1 MIHDERDDS
10 QQEPTAEEIMEML
23 APDDG
28 PLPEI
33 PPELAAIQDQA
44 PEITEAELAQQM
56 QIDQSRAE
64 EMGFTP
70 EEFSLYQLG
79 STEEDHQWDVVLD
92 EDNQPAMMPRSL
104 TTEERRERDR
114 AKIAE
119 MLAKQPD
126 ELVERLRKSGEI
138 RVVNYVIQN
147 LIPERSVGF
156 LVGESGAKKTFCAL
170 QMAICV
176 AKGHHFGGLPVRK
189 GSVLYFAPEDA
200 DGVRERYAGW
210 KYSQNKNQALDNLF
224 ILGEAVPLN
233 RDREVLKFA
242 AAIKSSPFFQTEGN
256 EPALV
261 VIDTY
266 SANSAGQKIGEVWRE
281 PKDNE
286 PGRWTGGE
294 PFSENNNDQAALLMV
309 NAQKLAEAL
318 NCGVLILHHSGKD
331 IARGARGA
339 SALKANAAFE
349 ITLSKHK
356 DRDLFIFDH
365 TKAKGS
371 AMLERRAFR
380 TKSVKLPPE
389 LVKAKRDAL
398 ARMSQIPTDADSNPA
413 AWHIGNS
420 DSTLVVINKPEMVKQ
435 EGPGEDEAQQA
446 EKKVSKTQENALRLA
461 QYVHEYNERR
471 KANKYR
477 GPKLTKGALSEW
489 MRNAAEPPM
498 SKVDFYRAFEHA
510 TKKQILIKMAGDET
524 LTAMMEAMPTLGGI
538 RDNDPRPTDWNHT
551 DEHDDDLRDF

>member
-1 MIHDERDDS
+1 MIQDDRDEG
-10 QQEPTAEEIMEML
+10 QQEPSEEELRAMFEPEAIQHH
-23 APDDG
+23 
-28 PLPEI
+28 EI

-44 PEITEAELAQQM
+44 PEPTLEDLE
-56 QIDQSRAE
+56 RE
-64 EMGFTP
+64 EMLAKEQAEQVGVSP
-70 EEFSLYQLG
+70 EEISLYHFG
-79 STEEDHQWDVVLD
+79 THEADHQWDVVLD

-104 TTEERRERDR
+104 TTEERRARDK

-126 ELVERLRKSGEI
+126 ELVERLRAESEI

-156 LVGESGAKKTFCAL
+156 IVGESGAKKTFCAL
-170 QMAICV
+170 QMAISV

-200 DGVRERYAGW
+200 DGVKERYAGW
-210 KYSQNKNQALDNLF
+210 RYSQNGDKPLENLF
-224 ILGEAVPLN
+224 IMGRPVPLN
-233 RDREVLKFA
+233 RERDLMKFA
-242 AAIKSSPFFQTEGN
+242 AAINSSPFFEAN
-256 EPALV
+256 PPALV
-261 VIDTY
+261 IIDTY

-281 PKDNE
+281 PTGE
-286 PGRWTGGE
+286 EAGRWTGGE

-318 NCGVLILHHSGKD
+318 NCGVVILHHSGKD
-331 IARGARGA
+331 VARGARGA

-356 DRDLFIFDH
+356 DRELFIFDH

-371 AMLERRAFR
+371 AMLDRRAFR
-380 TKSVKLPPE
+380 TKTVKLPPA
-389 LVKAKRDAL
+389 LVQAKREAM
-398 ARMSQIPTDADSNPA
+398 ARMSKVTNSDDPA
-413 AWHIGNS
+413 AWNIGNN
-420 DSTLVVINKPEMVKQ
+420 DTTLVVINKPEMVKQ
-435 EGPGEDEAQQA
+435 EAAGADEGQQA

-461 QYVHEYNERR
+461 QFVHEYNEKR
-471 KANKYR
+471 KASKYR
-477 GPKLTKGALSEW
+477 MKKLTKGALSEW
-489 MRNAAEPPM
+489 MRNDAEPQM

-524 LTAMMEAMPTLGGI
+524 LTAMMEAMGPLGGI
-538 RDNDPRPTDWNHT
+538 RDNDPRPTDWQPT
-551 DEHDDDLRDF
+551 DDHNDDLQDF